1 VAFWIYNDGIGTII
15 KMATICGAE
24 IGIGTIDLIGALLL
38 TQFIGIPLSRLFGR
52 LPSKG
57 DPKRGFFL
65 SVVIFSA
72 IALPVVGVLASRLG
86 ITSGPIAVGVALAV
100 LAVGLI
106 LSWFLDARLVAP
118 LARRMNTKNA
128 FLLALVIYAGVS
140 VSGFF
145 LAGAV
150 EFLTLAVMFG
160 LLLVH
165 VQRASSVSRFA

>member
-1 VAFWIYNDGIGTII
+1 
-15 KMATICGAE
+15 
-24 IGIGTIDLIGALLL
+24 
-38 TQFIGIPLSRLFGR
+38 
-52 LPSKG
+52 
-57 DPKRGFFL
+57 
-65 SVVIFSA
+65 
-72 IALPVVGVLASRLG
+72 VVGVLASRLG